1 MHPRTQRS
9 GKVYYYMYKKGAD
22 GKRQE
27 IALGDDFILALKKY
41 AELNVVVVA
50 PTAGATFADLQ
61 QRYLVDA
68 VPKLA
73 ANSARMYRS
82 DIKHLMESFSEAPLS
97 QIKPMHI
104 RQFLDDHAD
113 KLTTANRCKRVFF
126 TMWNHA
132 RG

>member
-1 MHPRTQRS
+1 MRCSWSH
-9 GKVYYYMYKKGAD
+9 YLYKKGPD

-41 AELNVVVVA
+41 AELNAVVA
-50 PTAGATFADLQ
+50 PSAGATFTDLQ

-73 ANSARMYRS
+73 TNSARMYRS
-82 DIKHLMESFSEAPLS
+82 DIKHLMESFSEAPLD

-104 RQFLDDHAD
+104 CQFLDDHAD
-113 KLTTANRCKRVFF
+113 KPTNGKPV
-126 TMWNHA
+126 
-132 RG
+132 